1 MAGYR
6 IVWRDTDSAA
16 WQQARDVG
24 RVTRVTLP
32 VSKDNVVFGVQ
43 SVSRKGYASLASY
56 PLPRR

>member
-16 WQQARDVG
+16 WQQFKDVG
-24 RVTRVTLP
+24 KATRATLP

-43 SVSRKGYASLASY
+43 AVSRKGFASLASY
-56 PLPRR
+56 PLPKR